1 MGHACIV
8 WYNKLDSQKSSKIFN
23 RISKVICSYICC
35 TFKSMNTRTIE
46 TILGVQPI
54 KHYIQE
60 KALNTAVRLKAN
72 EDWTD
77 TDGHTVNMHSI
88 TINKHLHENQIHI
101 NKPRDEMKQ
110 NTITEPKYKT
120 SIINK
125 EEWLKTVLL
134 EVTPS
139 NQYTVNIYTD
149 GSRNQDGNA
158 GSGYITKCKDRN
170 YRIQNSHHLGNNIS
184 VYQSELY
191 AVIYVSHELLK
202 KEPIG
207 MKLNYHIDNQSVIKN
222 LQNPMTKSTLVL
234 EAKDLLNKLA
244 TFNDIYLNYIPA
256 HTGQKGNEIAD
267 RLAKLGASNTNTN
280 LIAPVLPVMKNQYRE
295 QVRKAVRGYQN
306 EEWKK
311 RVRGRVTKIFFPNTE
326 SHKNEKIINLPK
338 GKLSKLIQ
346 CLTGHVHLN
355 KQLYRLKKWESPK
368 CKCEEED
375 ESADHF
381 LLQCPLYARQRWQT
395 MGMAFVPPSMA
406 PSIKLDKI

>member
-1 MGHACIV
+1 
-8 WYNKLDSQKSSKIFN
+8 
-23 RISKVICSYICC
+23 
-35 TFKSMNTRTIE
+35 MNTRTIE

-54 KHYIQE
+54 KYYIQE
-60 KALNTAVRLKAN
+60 KALNTAARLKAN
-72 EDWTD
+72 GDWTD

-88 TINKHLHENQIHI
+88 TINKHLHENQVHI

-110 NTITEPKYKT
+110 NTIIEPNYKT
-120 SIINK
+120 SIIDK
-125 EEWLKTVLL
+125 EKWLKTVLL

-158 GSGYITKCKDRN
+158 GSGYITKCIDRN

-191 AVIYVSHELLK
+191 AVICVSHELLK

-234 EAKDLLNKLA
+234 EAKELLNKLA

-311 RVRGRVTKIFFPNTE
+311 RVRGRVTKIFFPRTE

-406 PSIKLDKI
+406 PSIKLDKISKFIQHTGRLKD